1 MVKQSHF
8 VMGMKW
14 WELVRERMEVREI
27 SNHLNTYQKLIEK
40 NCKSVGNFDMFEYMD
55 GVN

>member
-40 NCKSVGNFDMFEYMD
+40 NCKSIGNFDMFEDMD